1 MTRNTLTAM
10 AFGLSVLLAPMSA
23 LASNSLSAEQQ
34 AAVTEMLV
42 AQGYEVRKLDME
54 DGMIEA
60 YVLKDGQ
67 RYEIYVGPDMK
78 IAQIKAAD

>member
-1 MTRNTLTAM
+1 
-10 AFGLSVLLAPMSA
+10 
-23 LASNSLSAEQQ
+23 
-34 AAVTEMLV
+34 
-42 AQGYEVRKLDME
+42 
-54 DGMIEA
+54 MIEA